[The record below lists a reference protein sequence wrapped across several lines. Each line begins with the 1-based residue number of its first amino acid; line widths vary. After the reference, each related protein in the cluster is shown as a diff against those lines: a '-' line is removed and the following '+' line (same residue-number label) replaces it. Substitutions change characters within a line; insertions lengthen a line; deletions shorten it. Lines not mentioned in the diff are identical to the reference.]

1 MDGEIK
7 LRNYDEFRRK
17 AKALSHI
24 RVTGVGDY
32 SHHFVIISIT
42 STTEELDAVTVGQY
56 TSSGEIFTENS
67 KGIGKFVRQTI
78 LLGQNTPNIFDFERG
93 LYLIKK
99 RNYPNTEDES
109 TKAYDR
115 LDEMIDERR
124 YEISSNNCEHS
135 INYILTGKSTSSQSD
150 QGKCGKRCLIDL
162 CDVVIMDCKDVGL
175 KVALIIA
182 ALGAIAGSLV
192 RRAYVR
198 IIIAAIVSHTV
209 GKEVG
214 NCGKMIGTNIREEAQ
229 RRIDL
234 AKNDYDINAVITK
247 ENKTI
252 LNDMED
258 HLNTI
263 FVCEMAENLI
273 YDAAYMT
280 CGAAMVVSVGFETIF
295 FLSYVCFSLIP
306 RRSRNRIGKKKYC
319 RILFMRLFGGY
330 GSIVITIIFGFFI
343 FLNVDR
349 PAIAF
354 FGFVFVIGILLRYA
368 LTLIAG
374 FSFDCCCSY
383 WRDRCDLSCCSC
395 WGGCCDVSWYKRYG
409 FCCQVSVVIT
419 VLLILVGIICSLF
432 YFLDL

>member
-1 MDGEIK
+1 MDGEIQ

-24 RVTGVGDY
+24 RVTRDGDY

-42 STTEELDAVTVGQY
+42 SMTEELDAVTVGQY
-56 TSSGEIFTENS
+56 TTSGKNFTKNS
-67 KGIGKFVRQTI
+67 KGFGKFVRETI
-78 LLGQNTPNIFDFERG
+78 LLGQNKTHDIFDFKRG

-99 RNYPNTEDES
+99 RNYPNTEDGF
-109 TKAYDR
+109 TKAYNR
-115 LDEMIDERR
+115 FDEMIDERR

-135 INYILTGKSTSSQSD
+135 INNILTDKSTSSQCD
-150 QGKCGKRCLIDL
+150 QWRCGKRCCIDL
-162 CDVVIMDCKDVGL
+162 CDVAIMDCKDVGL
-175 KVALIIA
+175 KVALIVA
-182 ALGAIAGSLV
+182 TLGAIAGSLV

-234 AKNDYDINAVITK
+234 AKNDYDIIAVITK
-247 ENKTI
+247 ENNTI

-263 FVCEMAENLI
+263 FVCEMAEKLI
-273 YDAAYMT
+273 YEAAYMT

-295 FLSYVCFSLIP
+295 FLAYVCCNVIP
-306 RRSRNRIGKKKYC
+306 RRSRRRIGETKFC

-330 GSIVITIIFGFFI
+330 GSIVISIIFGFFI
-343 FLNVDR
+343 FLNVDH
-349 PAIAF
+349 PSVAF

-374 FSFDCCCSY
+374 FSFD
-383 WRDRCDLSCCSC
+383 RCCCSC
-395 WGGCCDVSWYKRYG
+395 WWSCCDLSWYKRYG
-409 FCCQVSVVIT
+409 ICCNVSLVIT

-432 YFLDL
+432 YLLDL

>member
-1 MDGEIK
+1 MDGEIQ

-24 RVTGVGDY
+24 RVTRDGDY

-42 STTEELDAVTVGQY
+42 SMTEELDAVTVGQY
-56 TSSGEIFTENS
+56 TSSGEIFTGDSN
-67 KGIGKFVRQTI
+67 GIGKFVRETI
-78 LLGQNTPNIFDFERG
+78 LLGQNKTHNIFDFKRG

-99 RNYPNTEDES
+99 RNYPNTEKEF
-109 TKAYDR
+109 TKAYNR

-135 INYILTGKSTSSQSD
+135 INYILTDKSTSSQSD
-150 QGKCGKRCLIDL
+150 QVKCGKKCYIDL

-175 KVALIIA
+175 KVALIVA

-214 NCGKMIGTNIREEAQ
+214 NCGEMIGTNIREEAQ

-234 AKNDYDINAVITK
+234 AKNDYDIIAVITK
-247 ENKTI
+247 ENNTI

-263 FVCEMAENLI
+263 FVCEMAEKLI
-273 YDAAYMT
+273 YDGAYLT
-280 CGAAMVVSVGFETIF
+280 CGAAMVVSVAFETIF
-295 FLSYVCFSLIP
+295 FLSYVCDNLIP
-306 RRSRNRIGKKKYC
+306 RRSKERIDKTKFC

-330 GSIVITIIFGFFI
+330 GSIVISIIFGFFM
-343 FLNVDR
+343 FLNVDH

-354 FGFVFVIGILLRYA
+354 FGFVFIIGILLRYA

-374 FSFDCCCSY
+374 FSFDCSC
-383 WRDRCDLSCCSC
+383 CDLS
-395 WGGCCDVSWYKRYG
+395 WYERYG
-409 FCCQVSVVIT
+409 ICCNVSLVIT